1 MPDIALFRVKIFAD
15 GADRDSILDLAANP
29 LIKGFTTNP
38 TLLRKAGIT
47 DYEAFGRSLA
57 RDIPDR
63 PFSFEVLSDDFDQM
77 EQQALEIATW
87 GENVYVKIPI
97 TDTRG
102 RSSAALVKRLAQHG
116 VKLNVTALMTLDQ
129 VDAVVPSLRHGPPSC
144 ISIFAGRVADA
155 GRDPLP
161 ILNGALARIRAYKQ
175 IELIWASPREL
186 FNIVQAEGIGCHII
200 TVTHDL
206 LKKLPLIGRDL
217 TEYSLDTVKMF
228 VNDARAANFTLG
240 TPVPDKPIT
249 PTLPFDT
256 VSSRE

>member
-1 MPDIALFRVKIFAD
+1 MPDVALYRVKIFAD
-15 GADRDSILDLAANP
+15 GADRASIVDLAANP

-47 DYEAFGRSLA
+47 DYESFGRSLA
-57 RDIPDR
+57 REIPNR
-63 PFSFEVLSDDFDQM
+63 PFSFEVLSDDFDEM
-77 EQQALEIATW
+77 EQQALKIATW

-102 RSSAALVKRLAQHG
+102 RSSAALVRRLAEQG

-129 VDAVVPSLRHGPPSC
+129 VDTVVPSLRHAPPSC
-144 ISIFAGRVADA
+144 ISIFAGRIADA
-155 GRDPLP
+155 GCDPLP
-161 ILNGALARIRAYKQ
+161 ILCEALARIRAYPQ

-186 FNIVQAEGIGCHII
+186 FNIVQAEQIGCHII

-228 VNDARAANFTLG
+228 VNDARAANFKLETSA
-240 TPVPDKPIT
+240 PIT
-249 PTLPFDT
+249 APITL
-256 VSSRE
+256 